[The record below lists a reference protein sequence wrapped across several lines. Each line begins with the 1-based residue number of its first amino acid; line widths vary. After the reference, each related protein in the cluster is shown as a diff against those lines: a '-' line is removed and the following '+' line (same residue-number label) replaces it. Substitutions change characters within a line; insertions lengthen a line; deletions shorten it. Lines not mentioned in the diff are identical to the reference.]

1 MSILATV
8 TESGTIVLPPEAK
21 LPAGTQVHVVPVDE
35 HQDTQPIGQKLAKL
49 AGVIK
54 DWPSDFAENHDHY
67 IHGTT
72 KRTRS

>member
-8 TESGTIVLPPEAK
+8 TESGTIVLPPAAK
-21 LPAGTQVHVVPVDE
+21 LPAGTQVNVVPVE
-35 HQDTQPIGQKLAKL
+35 NLQDKRPIGQKLAEL

-54 DWPSDFAENHDHY
+54 DWPADFAENHDHY
-67 IHGTT
+67 IHGTP

>member
-21 LPAGTQVHVVPVDE
+21 LLPGTQVHVVPVDDR
-35 HQDTQPIGQKLAKL
+35 QDKRPIGQKLAEM

-67 IHGTT
+67 IHGTP